1 MEIFLPQ
8 IWTQIESK
16 YTILD
21 FVGQGSFGQVVKA
34 QSKTTLKSTKGPM
47 KFSVSSMLN
56 KKKVSP
62 DEVAQPK
69 KSYTPAGGMAQFFKK
84 EGGKAQ
90 QPKNSVPMLFK

>member
-1 MEIFLPQ
+1 
-8 IWTQIESK
+8 
-16 YTILD
+16 
-21 FVGQGSFGQVVKA
+21 
-34 QSKTTLKSTKGPM
+34 M

-84 EGGKAQ
+84 EGGKVQ
-90 QPKNSVPMLFK
+90 QAKNSVPMLFK